1 MTSASRISTTA
12 LDGTTKAI
20 PRGVAGATP
29 IASPV
34 RTWAG
39 DLVAVTGARGSG
51 AAHGRGRGRGR
62 ASRPLVVRE
71 PCCSPIS
78 LDADQGV
85 LHHAPDIVPG
95 LPELVEA
102 HRSGSLGP
110 SAVHSMV
117 FDVEERG
124 YHLLLGMRRRRGWSA
139 LRPRALDA
147 ALDSL
152 LAAYPIV
159 VGDVDPDI
167 DGHHECG
174 SFEVEDRNAISRTVL
189 TRASATVV
197 VGTATTGGLHSL
209 AQVLR
214 DVLEHGVDPLRLVP
228 VVNHAPR
235 SPRERAAIA
244 RALPQL
250 TMSGSAGSRVAAPL
264 FVTTRRAVEDAVRAG
279 RPLPSPLVTP
289 MTRAVS
295 TVLETR
301 GLTLRGA
308 RRRASGAHRSRKPWV
323 VGPSPRP
330 TQYDHH
336 VRRRARSV
344 TSPRDRAPRPRTR
357 QAHRSARPE
366 RRHIASHARG
376 RGRSLERR
384 LPARHPSDG
393 NRRPRASSTACC
405 ETSAVY
411 GPSAPLLVDDDVWEI
426 EINAPDAIFVKRH
439 AGPSGFHDEVF
450 HDDDHVLRTLTRLL
464 DDAPGAH
471 RKLDPAEGLQDA
483 RLDDGSRGWTSSTVT
498 SAAAG
503 TCSSTSASSR
513 ACLSDRSMSSSS
525 SAPSNRQSLGSSPRA

>member
-1 MTSASRISTTA
+1 VIPGERYVVLGLASARSAWFSDLARLAQAGGVPIEFLKSVSPEETRVRLTSGRSFSALLVDGGLPSVDRDLLDEARRSGVAVFVVADPRVVRDWDALGATAVLPRDFGVEDLITA
-12 LDGTTKAI
+12 LDGMTKAI

-29 IASPV
+29 VPSPV
-34 RTWAG
+34 RAWAG

-51 AAHGRGRGRGR
+51 ASTIAVAVAQGFAAGH
-62 ASRPLVVRE
+62 RPGAVLLADLA
-71 PCCSPIS
+71 

-124 YHLLLGMRRRRGWSA
+124 YHLLLGMRRRRGWSS

-174 SFEVEDRNAISRTVL
+174 SFEVEDRNAISRAVL

-214 DVLEHGVDPLRLVP
+214 DVLEHGVDPLRLMT

-250 TMSGSAGSRVAAPL
+250 TMSGPAGSRLAAPL
-264 FVTTRRAVEDAVRAG
+264 FVVTRRAVEDAVRAG
-279 RPLPSPLVTP
+279 RPLPSPFVSST
-289 MTRAVS
+289 TRAVS
-295 TVLETR
+295 TILETR
-301 GLTLRGA
+301 ELTFEEF
-308 RRRASGAHRSRKPWV
+308 
-323 VGPSPRP
+323 
-330 TQYDHH
+330 D
-336 VRRRARSV
+336 
-344 TSPRDRAPRPRTR
+344 DE
-357 QAHRSARPE
+357 RPE
-366 RRHIASHARG
+366 R
-376 RGRSLERR
+376 
-384 LPARHPSDG
+384 
-393 NRRPRASSTACC
+393 
-405 ETSAVY
+405 V
-411 GPSAPLLVDDDVWEI
+411 
-426 EINAPDAIFVKRH
+426 
-439 AGPSGFHDEVF
+439 
-450 HDDDHVLRTLTRLL
+450 
-464 DDAPGAH
+464 APG
-471 RKLDPAEGLQDA
+471 
-483 RLDDGSRGWTSSTVT
+483 
-498 SAAAG
+498 
-503 TCSSTSASSR
+503 
-513 ACLSDRSMSSSS
+513 
-525 SAPSNRQSLGSSPRA
+525 SLGRWTEPEADAV